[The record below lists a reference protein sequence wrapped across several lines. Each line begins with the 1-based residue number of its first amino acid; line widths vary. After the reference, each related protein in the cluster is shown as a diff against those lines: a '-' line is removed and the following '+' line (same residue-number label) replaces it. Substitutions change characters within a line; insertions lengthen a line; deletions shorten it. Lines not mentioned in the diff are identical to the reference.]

1 MDAGQVL
8 LIAIPVVVIGAAVL
22 VIATSRRRDASFSG
36 EARRRDRSATG
47 EVAATHAEIEEAAS
61 AEGRERAEQSKE
73 LVTARTGAPATRGG
87 RAVARRDPEEVAVTR
102 RQFFNRG
109 IVGSMALALGGFG
122 TSMIAFL
129 WPQSTAGF
137 GGIVKTPDTKDNILV
152 SLRTKKEPYYVP
164 EARTYLVEYPQD
176 SLPNAQKA
184 YTGALTKVVSGIK
197 ETGLVGLYQKCVHL
211 GCRVPWCQTAQWFEC
226 PCHGSK
232 YNRVGEKRGGPAPR
246 GLDRWPISL
255 NDDGTIQINTGGTAI
270 LGPPIGTNT
279 TGQEREGPD
288 CV

>member
-8 LIAIPVVVIGAAVL
+8 LIAIPVVVIAAAVL
-22 VIATSRRRDASFSG
+22 VIATSRRRDATFSS

-47 EVAATHAEIEEAAS
+47 DVAAPSTDLEEAAS
-61 AEGRERAEQSKE
+61 VEGRERAEQSKE
-73 LVTARTGAPATRGG
+73 LVTARSGTPATRG

-122 TSMIAFL
+122 ASTIAFL
-129 WPQSTAGF
+129 WPPASGGF
-137 GGIVKTPDTKDNILV
+137 GGTVKTPLSRDDILV
-152 SLRTKKEPYYVP
+152 ELRTKKQPYYVP
-164 EARTYLVEYPQD
+164 EARSYLVEYPQNAI
-176 SLPNAQKA
+176 PNAETS
-184 YTGALTKVVSGIK
+184 YTGALTKVVEGIK
-197 ETGLVGLYQKCVHL
+197 DTGLVALYQKCVHL
-211 GCRVPWCQTAQWFEC
+211 GCRVPWCQSSQWFEC

-246 GLDRWPISL
+246 GLDHWPISL
-255 NDDGTIQINTGGTAI
+255 NTDGTVEVDTGGTAI
-270 LGPPIGTNT
+270 QGPPIGTNT
-279 TGQEREGPD
+279 TGQEREGPS

>member
-8 LIAIPVVVIGAAVL
+8 LIAVPVVIIAAAVL
-22 VIATSRRRDASFSG
+22 LIATSRRRDATFSS

-47 EVAATHAEIEEAAS
+47 EVATPSTDLEAAAS
-61 AEGRERAEQSKE
+61 VEGRERAEQSKE
-73 LVTARTGAPATRGG
+73 LVTAKTGAPATRG
-87 RAVARRDPEEVAVTR
+87 RAVARRDPEEIAVTR

-129 WPQSTAGF
+129 WPTASGGF
-137 GGIVKTPDTKDNILV
+137 GGVVRTPDDKAFIDDYLT
-152 SLRTKKEPYYVP
+152 TKKEPYYVP
-164 EARTYLVEYPQD
+164 EARTYLVAYPQA
-176 SLPNAQKA
+176 SLPNAESVYK
-184 YTGALTKVVSGIK
+184 GALEKVVEGIK
-197 ETGLVGLYQKCVHL
+197 ETGFVALYQKCVHL
-211 GCRVPWCQTAQWFEC
+211 GCRVPWCATAQWFEC

-255 NDDGTIQINTGGTAI
+255 TSDNKIEINTGGTAI
-270 LGPPIGTNT
+270 QGPPIGTNT

-288 CV
+288 CI

>member
-8 LIAIPVVVIGAAVL
+8 LIAIPVVAIAAAVL
-22 VIATSRRRDASFSG
+22 LIATSRRRDATFSA

-47 EVAATHAEIEEAAS
+47 EVAPLAEDAEATAT
-61 AEGRERAEQSKE
+61 AEGRERAERSKE
-73 LVTARTGAPATRGG
+73 LVTARTGAPARRGG
-87 RAVARRDPEEVAVTR
+87 AVARRDPEEIAVTR

-122 TSMIAFL
+122 TSVIAFL
-129 WPQSTAGF
+129 WPTASGGF

-164 EARTYLVEYPQD
+164 EARTYLVEYPEA
-176 SLPNAQKA
+176 SIPNAEKA
-184 YTGALTKVVSGIK
+184 YTGALEKVVQGIK
-197 ETGLVGLYQKCVHL
+197 DTGLVGLYQKCVHL
-211 GCRVPWCQTAQWFEC
+211 GCRVPWCQSAQWFEC

-246 GLDRWPISL
+246 GLDRWPIQL
-255 NDDGTIQINTGGTAI
+255 NSDGTIQINTGGTVI
-270 LGPPIGTNT
+270 QGPPIGTNT

-288 CV
+288 CI